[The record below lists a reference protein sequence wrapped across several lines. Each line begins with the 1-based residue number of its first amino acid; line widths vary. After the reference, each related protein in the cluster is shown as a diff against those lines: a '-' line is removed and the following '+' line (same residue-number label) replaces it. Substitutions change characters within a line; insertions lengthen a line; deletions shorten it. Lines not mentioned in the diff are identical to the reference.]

1 MIFSNLI
8 AVTIFSV
15 VLPTVLS
22 HHAEQTNKYGVI
34 SRLHPTLLKPEILYV
49 LLRHRII
56 DEIERRQA
64 ASFRRGTE
72 TDEEEK
78 ENTEEDAK
86 KYPLNRNQ
94 DWVKPYYAPTLSLK
108 KYMQQKAGTK
118 YGLRVQRNVENV
130 QKLPLFVSL
139 MKNRFYGVKR
149 NTENNKNF
157 IEKGS
162 LMSQSQAQVV
172 ESLMN
177 LYFNRHRLPFVN
189 PVKYDFPIIRMGR
202 SQNIKNTIPKYRII
216 CHLSCF
222 VQRIYR
228 N

>member
-1 MIFSNLI
+1 M
-8 AVTIFSV
+8 
-15 VLPTVLS
+15 
-22 HHAEQTNKYGVI
+22 
-34 SRLHPTLLKPEILYV
+34 HPTLLKPEILYV

-56 DEIERRQA
+56 DEIKRRQA
-64 ASFRRGTE
+64 ASFRRGAE
-72 TDEEEK
+72 KDEEEK
-78 ENTEEDAK
+78 ENTEKDAK
-86 KYPLNRNQ
+86 KYPLNRNP

-118 YGLRVQRNVENV
+118 YGLRVQRNAENV

-149 NTENNKNF
+149 NAENDKN
-157 IEKGS
+157 
-162 LMSQSQAQVV
+162 LMETV

-177 LYFNRHRLPFVN
+177 LYFNRHHLPFAD
-189 PVKYDFPIIRMGR
+189 PVKYDIPIIRMGR
-202 SQNIKNTIPKYRII
+202 SQNRFSNVPKYRII

>member
-56 DEIERRQA
+56 DEIKRRQS

-149 NTENNKNF
+149 NAENDKN
-157 IEKGS
+157 
-162 LMSQSQAQVV
+162 LMETV

-177 LYFNRHRLPFVN
+177 LYFNRHRQPFVN
-189 PVKYDFPIIRMGR
+189 PVKYDIPIIRMGR
-202 SQNIKNTIPKYRII
+202 SENRFSNVPKYR
-216 CHLSCF
+216 
-222 VQRIYR
+222 
-228 N
+228 